1 MNTKRSIPTLV
12 LQNQWPHLYIP
23 MEAILPEIEKDAMFK
38 LLSDHSE
45 NHIQSEARNVYLIIF
60 VIEQKWIKNFEAPGN
75 KQRFE
80 KRAWQTVIV
89 NVLFKGKI

>member
-45 NHIQSEARNVYLIIF
+45 NHIY
-60 VIEQKWIKNFEAPGN
+60 FETERSKKCISN
-75 KQRFE
+75 YICNR
-80 KRAWQTVIV
+80 T
-89 NVLFKGKI
+89 KI

>member
-23 MEAILPEIEKDAMFK
+23 MEAILPEIEKDEMFN

-45 NHIQSEARNVYLIIF
+45 NHIERSKKCLSNYICNTPKIIKTSKFLEINRDLKRELARL
-60 VIEQKWIKNFEAPGN
+60 
-75 KQRFE
+75 
-80 KRAWQTVIV
+80 
-89 NVLFKGKI
+89 

>member
-45 NHIQSEARNVYLIIF
+45 NHIERSKKCISNYICNRTKIV
-60 VIEQKWIKNFEAPGN
+60 KNFEAPGN

-80 KRAWQTVIV
+80 KRAW
-89 NVLFKGKI
+89 